1 MILKENNYG
10 KARVRL
16 AKIIRKGDFHA
27 YKNYTIETKLWG
39 DLEKAYTEGDNSGVL
54 PTDTQKNTVYALAAD
69 HSLETPE
76 SFALHLSAHFIDTV
90 PHLSRVDVTIEEE
103 LFQRIE
109 LDGVPHQHAFT
120 GGRAERQTVY
130 LSRTRDRV
138 ELMPGIKNL
147 ILLKT
152 TNSAFVG
159 FYKDKYTV
167 LPEERDRIMGTSV
180 TASWRLSS
188 IERPFDADRAT
199 VRANILR
206 VFATHDS
213 ESVQHT
219 LFEMGKAIL
228 AAVDGIEEITFSMP
242 NIHNIPF
249 DLSRI
254 GLENKNEIFVP
265 IDEPHGTI
273 EGTVARSDNG

>member
-16 AKIIRKGDFHA
+16 AKIIRNVDYHE

-39 DLEKAYTEGDNSGVL
+39 DLERAYTAGDNSGVL

-69 HSLETPE
+69 HSLATPE
-76 SFALHLSAHFIDTV
+76 SFGLHLSAHFLETA
-90 PHLSRVDVTIEEE
+90 PHLTRADVTIEEE

-109 LDGVPHQHAFT
+109 LDGKPHNHAFT
-120 GGRAERQTVY
+120 GGNAERQTVY
-130 LSRTRDRV
+130 ISRTRDRV

-159 FYKDKYTV
+159 FFKDKYTV

-188 IERPFDADRAT
+188 NERDFSADREV
-199 VRANILR
+199 VRDNILKI
-206 VFATHDS
+206 FATHDS

-219 LFEMGKAIL
+219 LFEMGKAVL
-228 AAVDGIEEITFSMP
+228 AAVAAIEEITFSMP

-249 DLSRI
+249 DLTRI

-273 EGTVARSDNG
+273 EGTVARS